1 MSTASYEKHKTQMK
15 PHFDKYRQAVP
26 LDTGI
31 TSPEGYN
38 VYPDP
43 SPPYILTATQ
53 LQPGAAPLYLN
64 PSAALYAQG
73 SENRV
78 LMASSDPQCERGC
91 IPDIHKPDPRVRQV
105 KPLYTPYTFT
115 GKNLPT
121 AYNTV
126 GMY

>member
-1 MSTASYEKHKTQMK
+1 MSSAAYEKHKAQMK
-15 PHFDKYRQAVP
+15 PHFDKYRQAVS

-38 VYPDP
+38 IYPDP
-43 SPPYILTATQ
+43 GIPYILAATQ
-53 LQPGAAPLYLN
+53 LQEGAAPLYLN

-78 LMASSDPQCERGC
+78 LMASTDPQCAAGC
-91 IPDIHKPDPRVRQV
+91 LPNIHKPDPRVRQV
-105 KPLYTPYTFT
+105 KPLYVPYTFT

-121 AYNTV
+121 AYTAQ